1 MRDSEYVSMQPDR
14 ESKEHFR
21 MAERFMTQWCE
32 DLKRVLHDADIGS
45 VKSNIL
51 EEQDSR
57 AAMQK
62 KTHSAF

>member
-1 MRDSEYVSMQPDR
+1 
-14 ESKEHFR
+14 

-32 DLKRVLHDADIGS
+32 DLKRVLRDADIGS
-45 VKSNIL
+45 VKSNIM